1 MKVIK
6 FGGTSLKDVAAIQNV
21 IGILDKNLQPCII
34 VLSAT
39 AGTTNKFLEMIELAA
54 SGDKERAFS
63 LNRKLEKYHLEYI
76 RQLGMYNNSEL
87 KTEIKNLFS
96 NVETFLTGLYC
107 IREAIQRVCDAIVS
121 NGELIS
127 TKIVAAYLKSQ
138 NKKCRWFDVRE
149 IMITDNQ
156 FGSALPDILQLQKRA
171 DQKLKPLLSDYDII
185 VTQGFIGMT
194 AQGLP
199 TTLGRG
205 GSDYTA
211 SLIGEALEA
220 ESIEIWTDVSG
231 VMTADPRIIESAY
244 TQPDLSFKE
253 AAELAYFGAR
263 VLHPSAILPAIRKH
277 IPVLVKNTLAPNDLG
292 TKITPESKRLSV
304 IKAIAFRKNISIV
317 TIESSRMLMAYGF
330 LEKIFDVFS
339 RYKISVDLV
348 STSEIS
354 VSLTIDNNVSINKA
368 IKELQEFSTVK
379 VNKKMAIVSLVAE
392 NIKDCP
398 NFLCKVF
405 QVLEGISIEMITFGA
420 SNVNLSFVT
429 KVDNLEK
436 SIRLLHKVFF
446 EQNEE

>member
-1 MKVIK
+1 VKIIK

-21 IGILDKNLQPCII
+21 IGILDRKLPPCIV

-39 AGTTNKFLEMIELAA
+39 AGTTNKFLEMIEFAA

-76 RQLGMYNNSEL
+76 RQLGIYDNSEL
-87 KTEIKNLFS
+87 KNEIKNLFS
-96 NVETFLTGLYC
+96 NVETFLTGIFC

-127 TKIVAAYLKSQ
+127 TKIIDAYLKSQ

-156 FGSALPDILQLQKRA
+156 FGSAQPDILQLQKRA
-171 DQKLKPLLSDYDII
+171 NQKLKPLLSDYDII

-194 AQGLP
+194 AEGLP

-211 SLIGEALEA
+211 SLIGEALDA
-220 ESIEIWTDVSG
+220 EDIEIWTDVSG
-231 VMTADPRIIESAY
+231 IMTADPRIIESAY

-277 IPVLVKNTLAPNDLG
+277 IPVLVKNTLAQNDLG
-292 TKITPESKRLSV
+292 KNITP
-304 IKAIAFRKNISIV
+304 
-317 TIESSRMLMAYGF
+317 
-330 LEKIFDVFS
+330 
-339 RYKISVDLV
+339 
-348 STSEIS
+348 
-354 VSLTIDNNVSINKA
+354 
-368 IKELQEFSTVK
+368 
-379 VNKKMAIVSLVAE
+379 
-392 NIKDCP
+392 
-398 NFLCKVF
+398 
-405 QVLEGISIEMITFGA
+405 
-420 SNVNLSFVT
+420 
-429 KVDNLEK
+429 
-436 SIRLLHKVFF
+436 
-446 EQNEE
+446 